1 MPSAPGTLCVLCR
14 RRPVDP
20 KYRPFCGERCQLI
33 DLARWAD
40 GEYRIAAERVDPE
53 TAGDEEP
60 PD

>member
-1 MPSAPGTLCVLCR
+1 MLCVLCR

-20 KYRPFCGERCQLI
+20 TYRPFCGERCQLI

-40 GEYRIAAERVDPE
+40 GDYRVPAERPHPDA
-53 TAGDEEP
+53 AGGEEP